1 MLLERTSMIS
11 LVLVKE
17 EESPL
22 EQWQVAFAIQHPV
35 IRDDH
40 SITVTEVWGRAL
52 DQLVPAQES

>member
-1 MLLERTSMIS
+1 MIS
-11 LVLVKE
+11 LFLVKE